1 MAELWKK
8 PNQTATLASIAAF
21 CIGDDPVLDQN
32 LAVWDIIG
40 SVAHAKMLSQ
50 VGLISEVDYEAIV
63 LVLSDIYTQAKQ
75 GPLPFE
81 PADEDIHTYLE
92 RVLTERIGKAGKRI
106 HTGRSRNDQVLTAIK
121 LYSRHELQTIV
132 SQVAQLSRTLLE
144 AAECQK
150 DVILPG
156 FTHTQVAMPSS
167 AGLWLSAYAEALA
180 EDLDIVLA
188 AYRHTNR
195 NPLGSGAG
203 YGGSLPLDRDL
214 TTKLLGFESPHIN
227 VVNAQMSR
235 GKLEWLVLTAVAGI
249 ANTIG
254 KLADDVCLYNAQF
267 LGLITLPE
275 SFTTGSSIMPH
286 KRNPDVFELIRGHCN
301 LVKGYPA
308 QIMAL
313 TTNQTSGYHRDYQ
326 LSKGIMIKAIVD
338 LQTVLTITQEAIGG
352 IKFDQTVANNPR
364 YRDMYSVEGVNALVK
379 SGIPF
384 REAYQTVGTLADAD
398 KPTGFEGQHTLLG
411 SIHNLGLDR
420 IETYLGQQM
429 AQFGL
434 TEYTHW
440 LNGFEEKYLTPKEPN

>member
-1 MAELWKK
+1 
-8 PNQTATLASIAAF
+8 
-21 CIGDDPVLDQN
+21 
-32 LAVWDIIG
+32 
-40 SVAHAKMLSQ
+40 
-50 VGLISEVDYEAIV
+50 
-63 LVLSDIYTQAKQ
+63 
-75 GPLPFE
+75 
-81 PADEDIHTYLE
+81 
-92 RVLTERIGKAGKRI
+92 
-106 HTGRSRNDQVLTAIK
+106 
-121 LYSRHELQTIV
+121 
-132 SQVAQLSRTLLE
+132 
-144 AAECQK
+144 
-150 DVILPG
+150 
-156 FTHTQVAMPSS
+156 
-167 AGLWLSAYAEALA
+167 
-180 EDLDIVLA
+180 
-188 AYRHTNR
+188 
-195 NPLGSGAG
+195 
-203 YGGSLPLDRDL
+203 
-214 TTKLLGFESPHIN
+214 
-227 VVNAQMSR
+227 
-235 GKLEWLVLTAVAGI
+235 
-249 ANTIG
+249 
-254 KLADDVCLYNAQF
+254 
-267 LGLITLPE
+267 LITLPE